1 MGILKDKLNK
11 LIGKKNPINSI
22 PAVLGDLLGDIVDS
36 VENNNNNTEN
46 NNNNGDYHIEIDSL
60 DNITKVPVNDI
71 LIKYLAEVYND
82 SVENIIVMLEEACE
96 QIGAENIQQAAYFM
110 FIIRFSIDTEIYKYP
125 FKIKINKI
133 NQLFA
138 GNYNVNDIIEL
149 RNAHNNHVL
158 YGNLN
163 IKDVYVAIVFDTN
176 DISNMY
182 VVHNLVYETG
192 VMLKPNLAGYED
204 YFSIIN
210 AFNSFLNYKR
220 VNYYFR
226 EGFDGINSYFR
237 VLGTDYFYN
246 SNLNTYMELN
256 IDTWILNS
264 TNWTLP

>member
-36 VENNNNNTEN
+36 VENNSGNNND
-46 NNNNGDYHIEIDSL
+46 NNGNYHIEIDSL

-71 LIKYLAEVYND
+71 LIKYLAEVHND
-82 SVENIIVMLEEACE
+82 SVENIIAMLEETCE

-110 FIIRFSIDTEIYKYP
+110 FIIGFSIGAEIYKHP

-149 RNAHNNHVL
+149 RNAHNNYVL

-176 DISNMY
+176 DCSNMY
-182 VVHNLVYETG
+182 VVHNLEYETG

-210 AFNSFLNYKR
+210 AFNYFLNYKQ
-220 VNYYFR
+220 VNYYSR
-226 EGFDGINSYFR
+226 TGSNGIFSYFR
-237 VLGTDYFYN
+237 ILGTNYFYD
-246 SNLNTYMELN
+246 SNLNRYMELN
-256 IDTWILNS
+256 LDTWNLVS